1 MPMDPF
7 QSGNANAFPSLV
19 CKRKGVIGMN
29 NLTALVSELKAFFMC
44 TVKEPLMN
52 DMNKLHAPRR
62 AFGLVR

>member
-1 MPMDPF
+1 
-7 QSGNANAFPSLV
+7 
-19 CKRKGVIGMN
+19 MN